1 MDRNRLDDMEMRAYY
16 CIDEIERGRYIGTRT
31 QYFKIMTMVA
41 FLILDSLLA
50 IRRASCC
57 VALLF
62 FCWILLIVASMI

>member
-1 MDRNRLDDMEMRAYY
+1 MEMRAYY
-16 CIDEIERGRYIGTRT
+16 CIDEIESGRYIGTRT

-62 FCWILLIVASMI
+62 FAGFC